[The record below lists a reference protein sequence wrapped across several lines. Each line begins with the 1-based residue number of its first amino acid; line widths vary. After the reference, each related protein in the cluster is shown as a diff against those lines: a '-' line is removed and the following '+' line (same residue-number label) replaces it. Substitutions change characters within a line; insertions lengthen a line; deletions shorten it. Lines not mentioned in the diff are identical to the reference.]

1 MKLFEKFVFY
11 EKDTK
16 ATEVT
21 LDAERLQRMC
31 LRYLAEEPGMVLT
44 M

>member
-1 MKLFEKFVFY
+1 
-11 EKDTK
+11 
-16 ATEVT
+16 VT

-44 M
+44 MW